1 MMILMVINDNDDDID
16 GVDGIDGIDGIKI
29 RTSTI
34 QVAGNVLG
42 SSSILGGRVQAL

>member
-16 GVDGIDGIDGIKI
+16 GVDGIDGIKI